1 MPRPESDG
9 QEIWEKLYAAEED
22 QQTRG
27 AMEHSWTD
35 GEDGELEF
43 DRRVLASA
51 KGKDVIDI
59 GCGTGE
65 FTLEIAA
72 TAKRVAGIDFSKR
85 ALKKAVENL
94 QVKKLGNVE
103 FRLTRADELPFS
115 DARFDLAISRRG
127 PALDTNESIREVYR
141 VLTKGGHVMVQGIG
155 ESDKQN
161 WVQVFGRGQVYPAI
175 AEFHPELNEMLT
187 NVGFKDAS
195 VEEFEANEYFASV
208 QDVLLRLED
217 SPIVPDFDRELDKH
231 HIQELVKQFTTPKG
245 IRTNSHRV
253 LIRATK

>member
-1 MPRPESDG
+1 M
-9 QEIWEKLYAAEED
+9 
-22 QQTRG
+22 
-27 AMEHSWTD
+27 
-35 GEDGELEF
+35 
-43 DRRVLASA
+43 
-51 KGKDVIDI
+51 
-59 GCGTGE
+59 
-65 FTLEIAA
+65 
-72 TAKRVAGIDFSKR
+72 
-85 ALKKAVENL
+85 
-94 QVKKLGNVE
+94 
-103 FRLTRADELPFS
+103 
-115 DARFDLAISRRG
+115 AISRRG
-127 PALDTNESIREVYR
+127 PALDTSESIREVYR

-155 ESDKQN
+155 DSDKQN
-161 WVQVFGRGQVYPAI
+161 WVQVFGRGQVYPAT

-187 NVGFKDAS
+187 NVGFKDVS